1 MPDIECMDL
10 TTKPLTE
17 APALERVPER
27 SGSADVWRGA
37 YVQRTKHRR
46 RCPACSRLIADGE
59 AFAAPLAERQNIA
72 RYSGQPYTKRS
83 RVFFHAECYDARE
96 VR

>member
-27 SGSADVWRGA
+27 SGSALDWLAAIQENR
-37 YVQRTKHRR
+37 
-46 RCPACSRLIADGE
+46 ADALRDFYARHPGKRVPKDHARIMQE
-59 AFAAPLAERQNIA
+59 AR
-72 RYSGQPYTKRS
+72 
-83 RVFFHAECYDARE
+83 
-96 VR
+96 